1 MSVLLSHFWCNE
13 DRRKNERMALVMEN
27 KNETWMRRLPLLA
40 ILSVAV
46 IGAFVLRDHLSF
58 EALATHREALIA
70 FRDANYTLAVLVF
83 IAFYVVIVG
92 FSLPGATIATLT
104 GGFLFATFPGA
115 LYNVIGATLGATL
128 IF

>member
-70 FRDANYTLAVLVF
+70 FRDTNYL
-83 IAFYVVIVG
+83 
-92 FSLPGATIATLT
+92 LT
-104 GGFLFATFPGA
+104 GTIPM
-115 LYNVIGATLGATL
+115 IQ
-128 IF
+128 